1 MENKKII
8 NKPKIVFIDL
18 DGTALDIKL
27 KNHKSWISQEN
38 IDAIKKLQKNNINVV
53 VSSGRGA
60 YSNTWKLMKDM
71 NITDGILWN
80 GTKIVHNGKEIFS
93 QAIDSS
99 ITQELFDDM
108 SKLKLNLLYNS
119 NVNGDAYSDNF
130 LFRWVVKAAR
140 KKCQKYRDYKN
151 DFDQFKIILWHPFKR
166 HLYKAMNILQEKYK
180 NKILITI
187 SGEKD
192 ELLEVTAANCSKGDA
207 DLFYA
212 NYMQIDPKECVHIG
226 DGLNDAWASNK
237 VGYLVAM
244 GNSSMEL
251 KKAADIVSPFGHKKA
266 GLAKTFDFL
275 FKEFLVN
282 E

>member
-1 MENKKII
+1 MNNKITT
-8 NKPKIVFIDL
+8 KPKIVFIDL
-18 DGTALDIKL
+18 DGTALDIKI
-27 KNHKSWISQEN
+27 KGRKSWISQEN

-60 YSNTWKLMKDM
+60 YSNTWKLMEVM

-80 GTKIVHNGKEIFS
+80 GTKIVHNGTEIFS

-99 ITQELFDDM
+99 ITQELFNDM
-108 SKLKLNLLYNS
+108 TKFKLNLLYNS
-119 NVNGDAYSDNF
+119 NVNGNAYSCNL
-130 LFRWVVKAAR
+130 LFRLVVRAAR
-140 KKCQKYRDYKN
+140 KKCQKYSDYKN
-151 DFDQFKIILWHPFKR
+151 DFDQFKIILWHPSRR
-166 HLYKAMNILQEKYK
+166 HLYKAMDFLQEKYK
-180 NKILITI
+180 DKILVTI

-212 NYMQIDPKECVHIG
+212 NFMTIDPKECVHIG
-226 DGLNDAWASNK
+226 DGLNDAWASKK
-237 VGYLVAM
+237 VGTLVAM
-244 GNSSMEL
+244 GNSSNKL
-251 KKAADIVSPFGHKKA
+251 KEIADIVSPYGHKNG

-275 FKEFLVN
+275 FKEFLIN